1 MVKKKISR
9 FGLLSSQAKVW
20 EQLKKIA
27 VSHRLGSAYLF
38 HGPSGSGKEYIA
50 TRFAQMLNCEEQI
63 ASICRNCPSCKRSEI
78 LQHENINLVFP
89 LPVMK
94 KKSVDS
100 MDEFEKSNVDI
111 ITDSIKKKASNPFHK
126 IQLPNANR
134 ILIQSIRLLRRTLYL
149 KTQNVGR
156 KIVLVFDA
164 HLLNSGQEEAANA
177 FLKIL
182 EEPPPNT
189 TIIMV
194 TDYMELLLPTILSRC
209 QKIAFPRLNN
219 EYLEEWCSINKVKKA
234 HVPLVI
240 GLSEGDVH
248 KAKLLISQPLEKN
261 MSSISSLVKVISEQ
275 DPGQWR
281 KLIST
286 YSRYSKQNKSEF
298 YFHFNML
305 KIWFQAANR
314 LTKNIEHVLHKT
326 SFVEDMKIF
335 IKRNPNADFYSIIYE
350 LEKPMEAVKNNYYM
364 PLVLINLLLEIQKHF
379 KQ

>member
-27 VSHRLGSAYLF
+27 VSQRLGSAYLF

-50 TRFAQMLNCEEQI
+50 TKFAQMLNCEKQI
-63 ASICRNCPSCKRSEI
+63 GSICRNCPSCKRSEI

-164 HLLNSGQEEAANA
+164 HLLNSGQGEAANA

-182 EEPPPNT
+182 EEPPSNT
-189 TIIMV
+189 TIILV

-209 QKIAFPRLNN
+209 QKIAFPKLNN

-261 MSSISSLVKVISEQ
+261 MSSISSLVKVISEE

-281 KLIST
+281 KLINT

-314 LTKNIEHVLHKT
+314 LTKNIDHVLHKT

-335 IKRNPNADFYSIIYE
+335 IKRNPNADFCSIIYE

>member
-9 FGLLSSQAKVW
+9 FGLLSSQVKVW

-27 VSHRLGSAYLF
+27 VSNRIGSAYLF

-50 TRFAQMLNCEEQI
+50 TKFAQMLNCEKKI
-63 ASICRNCPSCKRSEI
+63 GSICRNCPSCKRSEI

-100 MDEFEKSNVDI
+100 TDEFEKSNVDI
-111 ITDSIKKKASNPFHK
+111 ITDNIKKKASNPFHK

-164 HLLNSGQEEAANA
+164 HLLNSGQGEAANA

-182 EEPPPNT
+182 EEPPSNT
-189 TIIMV
+189 TIILV

-261 MSSISSLVKVISEQ
+261 MSSISSLVKVISEE

-281 KLIST
+281 KLINT

-314 LTKNIEHVLHKT
+314 LTKNIDHVLHKT

-335 IKRNPNADFYSIIYE
+335 IKRNPNADFCSIIYE

>member
-27 VSHRLGSAYLF
+27 VSQRLGSAYLF

-50 TRFAQMLNCEEQI
+50 TKFAQMLNCEQQI
-63 ASICRNCPSCKRSEI
+63 GSICRNCPSCKRSEI

-111 ITDSIKKKASNPFHK
+111 ITDNIKKKASNPFHK

-164 HLLNSGQEEAANA
+164 HLLNSGQGEAANA

-182 EEPPPNT
+182 EEPPSNT
-189 TIIMV
+189 TIILV

-219 EYLEEWCSINKVKKA
+219 EYLEKWCSIHKVKKA

-248 KAKLLISQPLEKN
+248 KAKLLISQPLEKT
-261 MSSISSLVKVISEQ
+261 MSSISSLVKVFSEE
-275 DPGQWR
+275 DPVQWR
-281 KLIST
+281 KFINT

-298 YFHFNML
+298 YFQFNVL

-314 LTKNIEHVLHKT
+314 LTKNIDHVLHKT

-335 IKRNPNADFYSIIYE
+335 IKRNPNADFSSIIYE

>member
-50 TRFAQMLNCEEQI
+50 TKFAQMLNCEKQI
-63 ASICRNCPSCKRSEI
+63 GSICRNCPSCKRSEI

-164 HLLNSGQEEAANA
+164 HLLNSGQGEAANA

-182 EEPPPNT
+182 EEPPSNT
-189 TIIMV
+189 TIILV

-209 QKIAFPRLNN
+209 QKIAFSKLNN

-314 LTKNIEHVLHKT
+314 LTKNIDHVLHKT

-335 IKRNPNADFYSIIYE
+335 IKRNPNADFCSIIYE

>member
-1 MVKKKISR
+1 MVKKKIRR
-9 FGLLSSQAKVW
+9 FGLLSAQAKVW
-20 EQLKKIA
+20 EQLKRIT
-27 VSHRLGSAYLF
+27 VSNRLGSAYLF
-38 HGPSGSGKEYIA
+38 YGRSGSGKEYIA
-50 TRFAQMLNCEEQI
+50 TKFAQMLNCEQQI
-63 ASICRNCPSCKRSEI
+63 GSICRNCSSCKRSEI

-100 MDEFEKSNVDI
+100 LNEYEVSNVDI
-111 ITDSIKKKASNPFHK
+111 ITENIKKKADDPFHK
-126 IQLPNANR
+126 IHIPNANR
-134 ILIQSIRLLRRTLYL
+134 ILIQSVRMLRRTLYL

-164 HLLNSGQEEAANA
+164 HLLNSGQGEAANA

-182 EEPPPNT
+182 EEPPLNT
-189 TIIMV
+189 TIILV

-209 QKIAFPRLNN
+209 QKIAFSKLNN
-219 EYLEEWCSINKVKKA
+219 QYLEEWCRINKVEKP

-248 KAKLLISQPLEKN
+248 KAKILISQPLNKTL
-261 MSSISSLVKVISEQ
+261 SSISSLVKVISEK
-275 DPGQWR
+275 DPGKWR
-281 KLIST
+281 KLIDT

-298 YFHFNML
+298 FFHFNML

-314 LTKNIEHVLHKT
+314 LTKNIDHVLHKT
-326 SFVEDMKIF
+326 SFIEDMKIF
-335 IKRNPNADFYSIIYE
+335 IKKNPNADFSSIIYE

-364 PLVLINLLLEIQKHF
+364 PLVLINLLLEIQNHF

>member
-1 MVKKKISR
+1 MVKKKIRR
-9 FGLLSSQAKVW
+9 FGLLSAQAKVW
-20 EQLKKIA
+20 EQLKRIT
-27 VSHRLGSAYLF
+27 VSNRLGSAYLF
-38 HGPSGSGKEYIA
+38 YGRSGSGKEYIA
-50 TRFAQMLNCEEQI
+50 TKFAQMLNCEQQI
-63 ASICRNCPSCKRSEI
+63 GSICRNCSSCKRSEI

-100 MDEFEKSNVDI
+100 LNEYEVSNVDI
-111 ITDSIKKKASNPFHK
+111 ITENIKKKADDPFHK
-126 IQLPNANR
+126 IHIPNANR
-134 ILIQSIRLLRRTLYL
+134 ILIQSVRMLRRTLYL

-164 HLLNSGQEEAANA
+164 HLLNSGQGEAANA

-182 EEPPPNT
+182 EEPPLNT
-189 TIIMV
+189 TIILV

-209 QKIAFPRLNN
+209 QKIAFSKLNN
-219 EYLEEWCSINKVKKA
+219 QYLEEWCSINKVEKP

-248 KAKLLISQPLEKN
+248 KAKILISQPLNKTL
-261 MSSISSLVKVISEQ
+261 SSISSLVKVISEK
-275 DPGQWR
+275 DPGKWR
-281 KLIST
+281 KLIDT

-298 YFHFNML
+298 FFHFNML

-314 LTKNIEHVLHKT
+314 LTKNIDHVLHKT
-326 SFVEDMKIF
+326 SFIEDMKIF
-335 IKRNPNADFYSIIYE
+335 IKKNPNADFSSIIYE

-364 PLVLINLLLEIQKHF
+364 PLVLINLLLEIQNHF

>member
-38 HGPSGSGKEYIA
+38 YGPSGSGKEYIA
-50 TRFAQMLNCEEQI
+50 TKFAQMLNCEKQI
-63 ASICRNCPSCKRSEI
+63 GSICKNCPSCKRSEI

-164 HLLNSGQEEAANA
+164 HLLNSGQGEAANA

-182 EEPPPNT
+182 EEPPSNT
-189 TIIMV
+189 TIILV

-275 DPGQWR
+275 DPVQWR

-314 LTKNIEHVLHKT
+314 LTKNIDHVLHKT
-326 SFVEDMKIF
+326 SFIEDMKIF
-335 IKRNPNADFYSIIYE
+335 IKKNPNADFCSIIYE

>member
-9 FGLLSSQAKVW
+9 FRLLSSQAKVW

-27 VSHRLGSAYLF
+27 ASHRLGSAYLF
-38 HGPSGSGKEYIA
+38 HGPSGSGKEHIA
-50 TRFAQMLNCEEQI
+50 TKFAQMLNCEKQI
-63 ASICRNCPSCKRSEI
+63 GSICRNCPSCKRSEI

-100 MDEFEKSNVDI
+100 MDEFEKSNIDI
-111 ITDSIKKKASNPFHK
+111 ITDNIKKKASNPFHK
-126 IQLPNANR
+126 IQLPNSNR

-164 HLLNSGQEEAANA
+164 HLLNSGQGEAANA

-182 EEPPPNT
+182 EEPPSNT
-189 TIIMV
+189 TIILV

-219 EYLEEWCSINKVKKA
+219 EYLEEWCGINKVKKA

-261 MSSISSLVKVISEQ
+261 MSSISSLVKVISEE

-281 KLIST
+281 KLINT

-298 YFHFNML
+298 YFHFNVL

-314 LTKNIEHVLHKT
+314 LTKNIDHVLHKT
-326 SFVEDMKIF
+326 SFVEYMKIF
-335 IKRNPNADFYSIIYE
+335 IKRNPNANFSSIVYE
-350 LEKPMEAVKNNYYM
+350 LEKTMEAVKNNYYM

>member
-20 EQLKKIA
+20 EQLKKIT

-38 HGPSGSGKEYIA
+38 CGPSGSGKEYIA
-50 TRFAQMLNCEEQI
+50 TKFAQMLNCEKQI
-63 ASICRNCPSCKRSEI
+63 GSICRNCSSCKRSEI

-100 MDEFEKSNVDI
+100 MDEFEKSNVDV
-111 ITDSIKKKASNPFHK
+111 ITDNIKKKASNPFHK

-164 HLLNSGQEEAANA
+164 HLLNSGQGEAANA

-182 EEPPPNT
+182 EEPPSNT
-189 TIIMV
+189 TIILV
-194 TDYMELLLPTILSRC
+194 TDYIELLLPTILSRC
-209 QKIAFPRLNN
+209 QKIAFSKLNN

-261 MSSISSLVKVISEQ
+261 MSSISLLVKVISEE

-281 KLIST
+281 KLINT

-314 LTKNIEHVLHKT
+314 LTKNIDHVLHKT

-335 IKRNPNADFYSIIYE
+335 IKRNPNADFCSIIYE

>member
-50 TRFAQMLNCEEQI
+50 TKFAQMLNCEKQI
-63 ASICRNCPSCKRSEI
+63 GSICRNCSSCKRSEI

-164 HLLNSGQEEAANA
+164 HLLNSGQGEAANA

-182 EEPPPNT
+182 EEPPSNT
-189 TIIMV
+189 TIILV

-209 QKIAFPRLNN
+209 QKIAFSKLNN

-275 DPGQWR
+275 DPVQWR

-314 LTKNIEHVLHKT
+314 LTKNIDHVLHKT

-335 IKRNPNADFYSIIYE
+335 IKRNPNADFCSIIYE

>member
-50 TRFAQMLNCEEQI
+50 TKFAQMLNCEKQI
-63 ASICRNCPSCKRSEI
+63 GSICRNCPSCKRSEI

-94 KKSVDS
+94 KKSADS

-164 HLLNSGQEEAANA
+164 HLLNSGQGEAANA

-182 EEPPPNT
+182 EEPPSNT
-189 TIIMV
+189 TIILV

-209 QKIAFPRLNN
+209 QKIAFSKLNN

-275 DPGQWR
+275 DPVQWR

-314 LTKNIEHVLHKT
+314 LTKNIDHVLHKT

>member
-20 EQLKKIA
+20 EQLKKIT
-27 VSHRLGSAYLF
+27 VSQRLGSAYLF
-38 HGPSGSGKEYIA
+38 CGPSGSGKEYIA

-100 MDEFEKSNVDI
+100 MDEFEKSNLDI
-111 ITDSIKKKASNPFHK
+111 ITNNIKKKASNPFHK

-164 HLLNSGQEEAANA
+164 HLLNSGQGEAANA

-182 EEPPPNT
+182 EEPPSNT
-189 TIIMV
+189 TIILV

-219 EYLEEWCSINKVKKA
+219 EYLEEWCRINKVKKA
-234 HVPLVI
+234 DVPLVI

-248 KAKLLISQPLEKN
+248 KAKRLISQPLEKN

-275 DPGQWR
+275 DPVQWR

-314 LTKNIEHVLHKT
+314 LTKNIDHILHKT
-326 SFVEDMKIF
+326 SFTEDMKIF
-335 IKRNPNADFYSIIYE
+335 INRNPNADFSSIVYE

>member
-27 VSHRLGSAYLF
+27 VSQRLGSAYLF

-50 TRFAQMLNCEEQI
+50 TKFAQMLNCEKQI
-63 ASICRNCPSCKRSEI
+63 GSICRNCPSCKRSEI

-164 HLLNSGQEEAANA
+164 HLLNSGQGEAANA

-182 EEPPPNT
+182 EEPPSNT
-189 TIIMV
+189 TIILV

-209 QKIAFPRLNN
+209 QKIAFPKLNN

-261 MSSISSLVKVISEQ
+261 MSSLSSLVKVISEE

-281 KLIST
+281 KLINT

-314 LTKNIEHVLHKT
+314 LTKNIDHVLHKT

-335 IKRNPNADFYSIIYE
+335 IKRNPNADFCSIIYE

>member
-27 VSHRLGSAYLF
+27 VSQRLGSAYLF

-50 TRFAQMLNCEEQI
+50 TKFAQMLNCEKQI
-63 ASICRNCPSCKRSEI
+63 GSICRNCPSCKRSEI

-111 ITDSIKKKASNPFHK
+111 ITDNIKKKASNPFHK

-164 HLLNSGQEEAANA
+164 HLLNSGQGEAANA

-182 EEPPPNT
+182 EEPPSNT
-189 TIIMV
+189 TIILV

-209 QKIAFPRLNN
+209 QKIAFSKLNN

-261 MSSISSLVKVISEQ
+261 MSSISSLVKVISEE
-275 DPGQWR
+275 DPVQWR
-281 KLIST
+281 KFINT

-335 IKRNPNADFYSIIYE
+335 IKRNPNADFCSIIYE

>member
-20 EQLKKIA
+20 EQLKKIT
-27 VSHRLGSAYLF
+27 VSRRLGSAYLF
-38 HGPSGSGKEYIA
+38 YGPSGSGKEYIA
-50 TRFAQMLNCEEQI
+50 TKFAQMLNCEKQI
-63 ASICRNCPSCKRSEI
+63 GSICRNCPSCKRSEI

-111 ITDSIKKKASNPFHK
+111 ITDNIKKKASNPFHK

-164 HLLNSGQEEAANA
+164 HLLNSGQGEAANA

-182 EEPPPNT
+182 EEPPSNT
-189 TIIMV
+189 TIILV

-209 QKIAFPRLNN
+209 QKIAFSKLNN

-261 MSSISSLVKVISEQ
+261 MSSISSLVKVISEE

-281 KLIST
+281 KLINT
-286 YSRYSKQNKSEF
+286 YSRCSKQNKSEF

-314 LTKNIEHVLHKT
+314 LTKNIDHVLHKT
-326 SFVEDMKIF
+326 SFVEDMKVF
-335 IKRNPNADFYSIIYE
+335 IKRNPNADFCSIIYE

>member
-9 FGLLSSQAKVW
+9 FGLLSSQAKIW

-27 VSHRLGSAYLF
+27 VSQRLGSAYLF

-50 TRFAQMLNCEEQI
+50 TKFAQMLNCEQQI
-63 ASICRNCPSCKRSEI
+63 GSICRNCPSCKRSEI

-89 LPVMK
+89 LPAMK
-94 KKSVDS
+94 KKSVYS

-164 HLLNSGQEEAANA
+164 HLLNSGQGEAANA

-182 EEPPPNT
+182 EEPPSNT
-189 TIIMV
+189 TIILV

-219 EYLEEWCSINKVKKA
+219 EYLEDWCSINKVKKA

-286 YSRYSKQNKSEF
+286 YSRYSKQNKLEF

-314 LTKNIEHVLHKT
+314 LTKNIDHVLHKT

-335 IKRNPNADFYSIIYE
+335 IKRNPNADFCSIIYE

>member
-9 FGLLSSQAKVW
+9 FGLLSSQVKVW
-20 EQLKKIA
+20 EQLRKIT

-38 HGPSGSGKEYIA
+38 YGPSGSGKEYIA
-50 TRFAQMLNCEEQI
+50 TKFAQMLNCEKQI
-63 ASICRNCPSCKRSEI
+63 GSICRNCPSCKRSEI

-100 MDEFEKSNVDI
+100 MDEFEKGNVDI
-111 ITDSIKKKASNPFHK
+111 ITDNIKKKASNPFHK
-126 IQLPNANR
+126 IQLSNANR

-164 HLLNSGQEEAANA
+164 HLLNSGQGEAANA

-182 EEPPPNT
+182 EEPPSNT
-189 TIIMV
+189 TIILV

-219 EYLEEWCSINKVKKA
+219 EYLEEWCSINKVEKA

-248 KAKLLISQPLEKN
+248 KAKLLISQPLEKT
-261 MSSISSLVKVISEQ
+261 MSSISLLVNVISEE

-281 KLIST
+281 KFINT

-298 YFHFNML
+298 FFHFNML

-314 LTKNIEHVLHKT
+314 LTKNIDHVLHKT
-326 SFVEDMKIF
+326 SFIEDMKIF

-350 LEKPMEAVKNNYYM
+350 LEKPIEAVKNNYFM

>member
-9 FGLLSSQAKVW
+9 FGLLSSQTKVW

-50 TRFAQMLNCEEQI
+50 TKFAQMLNCEKQI
-63 ASICRNCPSCKRSEI
+63 GSICRNCPSCKRSEI

-164 HLLNSGQEEAANA
+164 HLLNSGQGEAANA

-182 EEPPPNT
+182 EEPPSNT
-189 TIIMV
+189 TIILV

-275 DPGQWR
+275 DPVQWR

-314 LTKNIEHVLHKT
+314 LTKNIDHVLHKT

-335 IKRNPNADFYSIIYE
+335 IKRNPNADFCSIIYE

>member
-27 VSHRLGSAYLF
+27 VSYRLGSAYLF

-50 TRFAQMLNCEEQI
+50 TKFAQMLNCEKQVG
-63 ASICRNCPSCKRSEI
+63 SICRNCPSCKRSEI

-89 LPVMK
+89 LPAMK
-94 KKSVDS
+94 KKSVNS

-164 HLLNSGQEEAANA
+164 HLLNSGQGEAANA

-182 EEPPPNT
+182 EEPPSNT
-189 TIIMV
+189 TIILV

-209 QKIAFPRLNN
+209 QKIAFSKLNN

-261 MSSISSLVKVISEQ
+261 MSSISSLVKIISEQ

-281 KLIST
+281 KLINT

-314 LTKNIEHVLHKT
+314 LTKNIDHVLHKT

-335 IKRNPNADFYSIIYE
+335 IKRNPNADFCSIIYE